1 MIGWLNKLKMTVIGG
16 AIAVSLTVLVSALDL
31 YAADSLQFRG
41 HSHGEP
47 VNHDPDAR
55 ETIREQQVEAC
66 NPTFWPASFDRLH
79 VYAIHEDI
87 RIISLTMEGADL
99 PPGGTAIVAGELRVD
114 RSLMFFIR
122 DADLP
127 RSDYAA
133 WAQDMISIDDALQD
147 TTVILN
153 VPVLGFIPVE
163 IIENPTQDELSRTLS
178 PAGSIWDCS

>member
-1 MIGWLNKLKMTVIGG
+1 MTVIGG
-16 AIAVSLTVLVSALDL
+16 TIAVAVSLVMLVTALDL

-41 HSHGEP
+41 HSLGKP

-55 ETIREQQVEAC
+55 ETIAELQVEAC

-79 VYAIHEDI
+79 VYAINEDI
-87 RIISLTMEGADL
+87 RIISITLEGADL

-114 RSLMFFIR
+114 RALMFYIP

-127 RSDYAA
+127 RFDYSARA
-133 WAQDMISIDDALQD
+133 RETMDLGDSPQD

-153 VPVLGFIPVE
+153 VPVLDFIPVE

-178 PAGSIWDCS
+178 PAGSIWDCI